1 MDPVW
6 IDALAGVKRPK
17 QAQKALLDYPFPPA
31 DAVAAQSNR
40 VQRGVRIANWLWLRP
55 ALSHAMPTPRRPAFS
70 FERWKDILRRTIDM
84 RAPQSEFPDHPLDQQ
99 RAPGEPSRKKR
110 KANFTGPISTVV
122 SRRNETIAEI
132 EQRYNIEFK
141 SDSCPDVVDFYDVDY
156 NVDALWNLPVD
167 VERGIY
173 FDLIFLNFHY
183 ELESLDR
190 ALVTDLDA
198 EAMTFRYSTMELFFG
213 VSSPVP
219 WFGSYPMQ
227 VRRSLYALI
236 KH

>member
-1 MDPVW
+1 MRSD
-6 IDALAGVKRPK
+6 
-17 QAQKALLDYPFPPA
+17 
-31 DAVAAQSNR
+31 NR
-40 VQRGVRIANWLWLRP
+40 LVLPDIGGIAWYRL
-55 ALSHAMPTPRRPAFS
+55 
-70 FERWKDILRRTIDM
+70 IG
-84 RAPQSEFPDHPLDQQ
+84 
-99 RAPGEPSRKKR
+99 GEVES
-110 KANFTGPISTVV
+110 VV
-122 SRRNETIAEI
+122 SFAVCSRSALGHIEQRTWVRCSAAVVAVCVSKSKNPGLQVHAHPIPYTEI

-173 FDLIFLNFHY
+173 FDLIFLNLHY